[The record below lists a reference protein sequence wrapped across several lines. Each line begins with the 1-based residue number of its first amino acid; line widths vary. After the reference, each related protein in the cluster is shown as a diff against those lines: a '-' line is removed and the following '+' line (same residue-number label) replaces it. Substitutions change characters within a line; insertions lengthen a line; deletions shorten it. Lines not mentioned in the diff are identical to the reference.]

1 MLWHGGLCGCLPIFA
16 LVSDRPECK
25 RVSSSP
31 AVNFSRSLSFTRLS
45 PHGIPCQ
52 RERRVRWV
60 CGRTG
65 QRLREMTGSVI
76 RAARGVPY
84 RGGGGGGCL
93 QRDTSAAASVVAVSC
108 QCLRFYGTFT
118 AICHSFNGVVCA
130 SCHLPP
136 CHPRCPP
143 SRAHTRWGA
152 QPYGAERAALRVLF
166 FWVRLEGL
174 LGSVAR

>member
-84 RGGGGGGCL
+84 RGGGGGAVYNVIPQQLL
-93 QRDTSAAASVVAVSC
+93 QSWPWAVSAYGFMALSPPSVTPLMAWC
-108 QCLRFYGTFT
+108 ARLATFPPATPVAPPAAHTHVEELSHMVLSELR
-118 AICHSFNGVVCA
+118 CA
-130 SCHLPP
+130 SSSSGSVLRDC
-136 CHPRCPP
+136 
-143 SRAHTRWGA
+143 WGA
-152 QPYGAERAALRVLF
+152 
-166 FWVRLEGL
+166 
-174 LGSVAR
+174 